1 MKRLVM
7 ILFVFWGL
15 AMEGAWVEAQTPTGD
30 SFVKGEMK
38 SGDEYVEL
46 LRLRSSRV
54 VPTPSQVLAAFQAR
68 DPEARLKNL
77 SDLYA
82 YISELDTVPCPA
94 GTNLIM
100 ARYVFSTRLLHTDF
114 ERVCKPGEML
124 LRNRRTKEIIASL
137 DCGNTVGSPRYLPGD
152 EPVLGVEVKTVMVP
166 SKPDTVRLP
175 APPARVEMQFKTDT
189 LWRSRP
195 WGWRVAEDGIFGVIG
210 GIVGYNLRQFPACP
224 AIPGGGPVNPP
235 NQTSPVFG
243 VSLRINR

>member
-77 SDLYA
+77 SDLYPGRCFCA
-82 YISELDTVPCPA
+82 IDVRKRSLRLWTVA
-94 GTNLIM
+94 
-100 ARYVFSTRLLHTDF
+100 TRSGLLGIFQVT
-114 ERVCKPGEML
+114 
-124 LRNRRTKEIIASL
+124 SL
-137 DCGNTVGSPRYLPGD
+137 S
-152 EPVLGVEVKTVMVP
+152 
-166 SKPDTVRLP
+166 
-175 APPARVEMQFKTDT
+175 
-189 LWRSRP
+189 
-195 WGWRVAEDGIFGVIG
+195 WGWK
-210 GIVGYNLRQFPACP
+210 
-224 AIPGGGPVNPP
+224 
-235 NQTSPVFG
+235 
-243 VSLRINR
+243 